1 MTRSSGKTQVTPI
14 IPAIPPLTIFGTIEN
29 DFCARGVAS
38 LISEFPA
45 IATDGTVSVVAAA
58 DIPPG
63 MDGIK

>member
-1 MTRSSGKTQVTPI
+1 M

-29 DFCARGVAS
+29 DFCCVRADTS
-38 LISEFPA
+38 FISEVA
-45 IATDGTVSVVAAA
+45 VIATDGTVSVVAAA